1 MLMSIPSDS
10 PPVFKL
16 KTHNNQEIMRERTLI
31 TVRAAVL
38 IAFFVLVFAGCISSP
53 EEKNEPADLANPLMG
68 TDSEYLLSH
77 GNTYPAVALP
87 FGMNFWTPQ
96 TRRNGDGWGYTYDDH
111 KILGIKQTHQP
122 SPWINDYAA
131 FSLMPVTGGNKI
143 TEDQRAS
150 WFSHK
155 AETARPYFY
164 SVYLADHDI
173 TAEVTP
179 TERASCF
186 RFTYPENDSSA
197 VVIDA
202 FAGGSMVQVLPS
214 ERKIIGFC
222 RNNHGGVPDNFHN
235 YFVIIF
241 DRDIDFYSVW
251 IDGKQATE
259 NSGREGDHAVAVIGF
274 RTRRGEVV
282 TARVASSFISP
293 DQALLNLEREIAGRG
308 FDEVRDAARDR
319 WNYELGRF
327 RVEGGTDDR
336 MRTFYSTLYRTLL
349 FPRMFYEYD
358 DKGNIIHYSPY
369 NGAVLPGRLFTDNG
383 FWDTFRAAMPF
394 ITLFYPEVSSH
405 IMEGLENAYLESGW
419 LPEWASPG
427 HRDCMIGSNSAS
439 LIADAYLKGIR
450 GYNIDT
456 LWNALV
462 KNTKG
467 NGTVHSVGRYGAEY
481 YNDLGY
487 VPYDAGID
495 ENVARTLE
503 YAYADWC
510 LWRLATELGRPQE
523 EINLFA
529 VRSQN
534 WRNVFDSELKLM
546 RGRNGDGTFQSPFSP
561 FKWGDAFTEGN
572 SWHYTWS
579 VFHDVAGLA
588 DMMGGTQQMAQMLD
602 SVFKVPPVFD
612 DSYYGFP
619 IHEIREM
626 QIMNMGNYAH
636 GNQPVQHMIYLYN
649 YTPEPWKAQMRV
661 REVMDKLY
669 NYTPDGYCGDE
680 DNGQTSAWYVFSAL
694 GFYPVTPGT
703 GEYVFG
709 SPLFRKAT
717 VTFEDGRQMV
727 IEAPRNSNKNI
738 YVEAIRL
745 NGKKRDVSYIT
756 HSQLQ
761 AGGKL
766 EFTMCASPDKE
777 RGTNTV
783 SYPYSMSTGTKG
795 TSR

>member
-1 MLMSIPSDS
+1 MSE
-10 PPVFKL
+10 K
-16 KTHNNQEIMRERTLI
+16 RERKNNPKKMRNKTLI
-31 TVRAAVL
+31 KLSTAALAVL
-38 IAFFVLVFAGCISSP
+38 FALVITNCKSSL
-53 EEKNEPADLANPLMG
+53 EEKNEPADLVNTLMG

-111 KILGIKQTHQP
+111 KIVGIKQTHQP

-143 TEDQRAS
+143 TEEQRAS

-155 AETARPYFY
+155 TEIAKPYFY
-164 SVYLADHDI
+164 SVYLADPDI

-179 TERASCF
+179 TERASYF
-186 RFTYPENDSSA
+186 RFTFPENDSSA

-202 FAGGSMVQVLPS
+202 FAGGSMVQVIPS

-222 RNNHGGVPDNFHN
+222 RNNHGGVPGNFHN
-235 YFVIIF
+235 YFAIIF
-241 DRDIDFYSVW
+241 DRDFDFYTTW
-251 IDGKQATE
+251 TDGKKVPE
-259 NSGREGDHAVAVIGF
+259 NTGQEGDHAVAVIGF

-293 DQALLNLEREIAGRG
+293 EQAMLNLEREIAGRG
-308 FDEVRDAARDR
+308 FDEVRDAARNR
-319 WNYELGRF
+319 WNDELGRF
-327 RVEGGTDDR
+327 RVEGGSDDR

-349 FPRMFYEYD
+349 FPRKFYEYD
-358 DKGNIIHYSPY
+358 DKGNIVHYSPY
-369 NGAVLPGRLFTDNG
+369 NGEVLPGRLFTDNG

-405 IMEGLENAYLESGW
+405 IMEGLVNAYLESGW

-439 LIADAYLKGIR
+439 LIADAYLNGIR
-450 GYNIDT
+450 DYNIDT
-456 LWNALV
+456 LWSALV

-467 NGTVHSVGRYGAEY
+467 NGPVHSVGRYGAEY
-481 YNDLGY
+481 YNNLGY

-510 LWRLATELGRPQE
+510 LWRLATVMSRPQE
-523 EINLFA
+523 ETGLFA
-529 VRSQN
+529 ARSQN
-534 WRNVFDSELKLM
+534 YRNVFDRERKLM
-546 RGRNGDGTFQSPFSP
+546 RGRNEDGTFQSPFSP
-561 FKWGDAFTEGN
+561 YKWGDAFTEGN

-579 VFHDVAGLA
+579 VLHDVAGLA
-588 DMMGGTQQMAQMLD
+588 EMMGGTQQMAQMLD
-602 SVFKVPPVFD
+602 SVFIVPPVFD

-649 YTPEPWKAQMRV
+649 FTPVPWKAQMRI

-669 NYTPDGYCGDE
+669 NYTSDGYCGDE

-703 GEYVFG
+703 GEYVLG
-709 SPLFRKAT
+709 SPLFRKVT
-717 VTFEDGRQMV
+717 VTFEDGRKLV
-727 IEAPRNSNKNI
+727 IEAPENSRENF
-738 YVEAIRL
+738 YVEDVLL
-745 NGKKRDVSYIT
+745 NGRKLNVNFVT

-761 AGGKL
+761 TGGKMKFRMRS
-766 EFTMCASPDKE
+766 EPNKE
-777 RGTNTV
+777 RGTNPA
-783 SYPYSMSTGTKG
+783 SYPYSMSTPV
-795 TSR
+795 R